1 MVQRTVLK
9 VQLSGEKSKKKI
21 LRSVSGLKGVDKVEL
36 DVSKGTLT
44 VTGDADPYEII
55 LQTKKAGKFV
65 EVITIGP
72 PPAPPKKPEEKKPE
86 EKKPVEKKPAEKK
99 PEVKKPEE
107 KVHIHPYDT
116 HKPYDC
122 VICQQM
128 TMAPMNQWEERDST
142 CTIM

>member
-21 LRSVSGLKGVDKVEL
+21 LRAVSGLQGVDHIEI
-36 DVSKGTLT
+36 DGAKGTLT

-55 LQTKKAGKFV
+55 LRTKKSGKFV
-65 EVITIGP
+65 EVVTVGP

-86 EKKPVEKKPAEKK
+86 EKKP
-99 PEVKKPEE
+99 PEKKPEE
-107 KVHIHPYDT
+107 KKPPEKKPEEKKPDQNFHVHPYNL
-116 HKPYDC
+116 HYPQDC

-128 TMAPMNQWEERDST
+128 AMVHMNHRW
-142 CTIM
+142 